1 VSAPAAPASS
11 VTPPAPPSGAP
22 AAEAPSD
29 GPGRLARIFL
39 PNRTVDRPTMLALVA
54 LWVVAAFITWLA
66 SPWESLPGPGE
77 VWHALG
83 QLWWKGGMGPE
94 LFTTLKLITHA
105 LLLTIVISMAL
116 SYLTVVAFFRPL
128 VAAICKLR
136 FLGLTGLVFPLTL
149 LTGGG
154 YALKVVLLTF
164 GMTTFFVTAMAQT
177 VMEIP
182 REQFD
187 YLRVIGASEG
197 RIIWEVVVRGT
208 LDKAFDI
215 TRQNLAMGW
224 AMITM
229 VEGISRAEGG
239 IGAMILNQNK
249 HFHLAEVYAILIAIL
264 VMGLLLDYAMGLLV
278 RVLCPY
284 VSFDRMAR

>member
-1 VSAPAAPASS
+1 MTTAAPAPAPVAPAPAPAA
-11 VTPPAPPSGAP
+11 
-22 AAEAPSD
+22 
-29 GPGRLARIFL
+29 GPGARGEPGWLARIFL
-39 PNRTVDRPTMLALVA
+39 PNRAVDRATALGLVA
-54 LWVVAAFITWLA
+54 FWLVAAFVVWLA
-66 SPWESLPGPGE
+66 SPWQSLPGPGE

-83 QLWWKGGMGPE
+83 AMWWTGGMGPE
-94 LFTTLKLITHA
+94 MFTTLKLITHA
-105 LLLTIVISMAL
+105 LVLTIALSMAL
-116 SYLTVVAFFRPL
+116 SYLTVIAFFRPL
-128 VAAICKLR
+128 VAAISKLR
-136 FLGLTGLVFPLTL
+136 FLGLTGLVFPFTL

-164 GMTTFFVTAMAQT
+164 GMSTFFVTAMAQV

-187 YLRVIGASEG
+187 HLRVLGAGEG
-197 RIIWEVVVRGT
+197 RILWEVVVRGT
-208 LDKAFDI
+208 LDKALDI

-239 IGAMILNQNK
+239 IGALILNQNK

>member
-1 VSAPAAPASS
+1 MSAPSLKII
-11 VTPPAPPSGAP
+11 PPAAGQAVAKLPD
-22 AAEAPSD
+22 SD
-29 GPGRLARIFL
+29 AGPGRLARIFL
-39 PNRTVDRPTMLALVA
+39 PNRQVDRASMIGLVVVWAVVAFA
-54 LWVVAAFITWLA
+54 LWVA
-66 SPWESLPGPGE
+66 SPWDSLPGPGE
-77 VWHALG
+77 VWRALG
-83 QLWWKGGMGPE
+83 ELWWKGGLGPE
-94 LFTTLKLITHA
+94 VFTTLKLITHA

-116 SYLTVVAFFRPL
+116 SYLTVIAFFRPL
-128 VAAICKLR
+128 VAAVSKLR
-136 FLGLTGLVFPLTL
+136 FLGLTGLVFPFTL

-164 GMTTFFVTAMAQT
+164 GMTTFFVTAMAQ
-177 VMEIP
+177 VIMEIP

-187 YLRVIGASEG
+187 HLRVLGAGEL
-197 RIIWEVVVRGT
+197 RILWEVVVRGT
-208 LDKAFDI
+208 VDKALDV

-264 VMGLLLDYAMGLLV
+264 GMGLILDYAMGVLV
-278 RVLCPY
+278 RLACPY
-284 VSFDRMAR
+284 IMFDRMAR